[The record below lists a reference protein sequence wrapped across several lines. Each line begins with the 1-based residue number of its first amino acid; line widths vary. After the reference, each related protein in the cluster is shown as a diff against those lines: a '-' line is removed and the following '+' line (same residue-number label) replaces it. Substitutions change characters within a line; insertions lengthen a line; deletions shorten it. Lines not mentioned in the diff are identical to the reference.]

1 MAFKHFALLACV
13 CSVALAQQQG
23 ARSNIFN
30 FDIIDEEVTTP
41 RPPIPILRYI
51 DTQNPDGSYTYGY
64 ESGDGTYKIET
75 RYATGEVKGKY
86 GYFDDTGLLREVEY
100 GATPTGGFNPSG
112 NGLNLAD
119 APVAPAAPVTP
130 APVAPAAPAIAK
142 PDRRVT
148 VVRRR
153 RPQQP
158 HESSRNTP
166 DLTTDR
172 RVQLPQQRR
181 RGNVIN
187 RNLPIDPRT
196 TTQRPRFNAFQPVD
210 RVQPVQR
217 AQPVTQRPRPQPVQQ
232 RPVFQPVQPV
242 QPVFNPPANSDRFV
256 SNIDLDTGSYTISY

>member
-1 MAFKHFALLACV
+1 MC
-13 CSVALAQQQG
+13 
-23 ARSNIFN
+23 
-30 FDIIDEEVTTP
+30 
-41 RPPIPILRYI
+41 
-51 DTQNPDGSYTYGY
+51 
-64 ESGDGTYKIET
+64 
-75 RYATGEVKGKY
+75 
-86 GYFDDTGLLREVEY
+86 
-100 GATPTGGFNPSG
+100 
-112 NGLNLAD
+112 
-119 APVAPAAPVTP
+119 
-130 APVAPAAPAIAK
+130 
-142 PDRRVT
+142 
-148 VVRRR
+148 
-153 RPQQP
+153 
-158 HESSRNTP
+158 RNTP

-172 RVQLPQQRR
+172 RVQLPQQRS

>member
-1 MAFKHFALLACV
+1 M
-13 CSVALAQQQG
+13 G
-23 ARSNIFN
+23 
-30 FDIIDEEVTTP
+30 
-41 RPPIPILRYI
+41 
-51 DTQNPDGSYTYGY
+51 
-64 ESGDGTYKIET
+64 
-75 RYATGEVKGKY
+75 GEVKGKY

-100 GATPTGGFNPSG
+100 GATPSGGFNPSG
-112 NGLNLAD
+112 SGLNLAD

-130 APVAPAAPAIAK
+130 APVAPAAPVIAK

-158 HESSRNTP
+158 RESSRNTP

-232 RPVFQPVQPV
+232 RPVFQPVHPVQPAQPV
-242 QPVFNPPANSDRFV
+242 QPVHPVFNPPANSDRFV
-256 SNIDLDTGSYTISY
+256 SNIDLD